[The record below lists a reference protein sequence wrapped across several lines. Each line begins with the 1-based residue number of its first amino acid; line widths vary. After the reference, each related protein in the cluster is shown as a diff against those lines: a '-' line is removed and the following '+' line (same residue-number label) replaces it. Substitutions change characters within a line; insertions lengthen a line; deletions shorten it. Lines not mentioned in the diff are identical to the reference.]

1 MGPALR
7 PRRVPEAAFA
17 GRAHD
22 DLNILSK
29 PRQAIN
35 ELALGKTTKRAA
47 EQTAKLRQI
56 LFKSCSGFG
65 LRLDRR
71 QSDLPADDK

>member
-35 ELALGKTTKRAA
+35 ELALRKTTKRPA
-47 EQTAKLRQI
+47 EQTAKLRRI
-56 LFKSCSGFG
+56 LFKSCSRFG
-65 LRLDRR
+65 LCLAFRR
-71 QSDLPADDK
+71 